1 MGDRLRAMS
10 DAALRGKN
18 NGDGMLRIFSI
29 QTGED
34 MRVKSPFVALMLFA
48 APLAVLFSSP
58 AYGDWSFAMIG
69 DTRGNDSGTDSGV
82 SPYLNTIAQRMAA
95 MNPTMVLVSGDLCS
109 GDLAGSTYADFIT
122 EFNTWKTAMTPV
134 SSLGIPIY
142 PVRGNHENE
151 FMDALPPNTDLK
163 QAYYD
168 SFGALLPMN
177 GPNNG
182 PGDDQRGFTYSFTVN
197 NVTVVAVDQYFYFN
211 PSSGYHSIDQNWVTE
226 QLQLSSSPFKVVMA
240 HEPVFMATGQ
250 DVGEHFFGTDAAGLQ
265 ARSDFW
271 NALGTNGAPLYV
283 AGHVHNLSVSSAQ
296 DDFGDTGYQLI
307 AGNGGAP
314 FDNASINA
322 DPGVNVHYTNGTN
335 FGFALATVTADTM
348 TINYHL
354 YNTASETWSVASYAT
369 AIVLPEPSTVALV
382 ALGPLILGAPI
393 LGRRVR
399 RRRAVGIDLGA
410 QL

>member
-1 MGDRLRAMS
+1 
-10 DAALRGKN
+10 
-18 NGDGMLRIFSI
+18 
-29 QTGED
+29 
-34 MRVKSPFVALMLFA
+34 MRVKSPFVAFLLFA

-69 DTRGNDSGTDSGV
+69 DSRGNDSGTDSGV

-95 MNPTMVLVSGDLCS
+95 MNPTMVLVSGDLSS
-109 GDLAGSTYADFIT
+109 GDLAGASYADFIA

-211 PSSGYHSIDQNWVTE
+211 PDSGYHSIDQNWVTE

-271 NALGTNGAPLYV
+271 NAMGTNGAPLYV

-296 DDFGDTGYQLI
+296 DDFGNTGYQLI

-314 FDNASINA
+314 FDSASINA
-322 DPGVNVHYTNGTN
+322 DPGVDVHYAQGTEY
-335 FGFALATVTADTM
+335 GFALATVTTDTM

-369 AIVLPEPSTVALV
+369 VIVIPEPSTSVMV
-382 ALGPLILGAPI
+382 ALGLAILGAPI
-393 LGRRVR
+393 FGRRVR
-399 RRRAVGIDLGA
+399 RGTPMSSK
-410 QL
+410 